1 MLYVVLSFF
10 TMFAVLDWRYRN
22 IRVYWFVIMFITILS
37 LKLVLFPETIL
48 SWSYVIGWVIVSI
61 LFALRAFAL
70 GDYIGLMIAV
80 FAINNIYGIP
90 FGAAL
95 ALFTVFTASI
105 SLTMTNIIYNMS
117 DVINKRVIFDIPK
130 HRIKKAWWFISLR
143 RYRITDKHFIP
154 TQYEKNGV
162 IMPNTIKSE
171 KCDRYVYVRS
181 AHPGYVY
188 ILITLGLLIFLYYQ
202 F

>member
-10 TMFAVLDWRYRN
+10 TIFAVLDWRYRN
-22 IRVYWFVIMFITILS
+22 IRVYWFVIMFITILA

-90 FGAAL
+90 FGTAL
-95 ALFTVFTASI
+95 ALFTVFTSSI

-154 TQYEKNGV
+154 AQYEKNGV